1 MKDARIKHLRLHGN
15 PNWVKGVGGNPDKKG
30 LGKEAHKR
38 RKLFSEFL
46 HEYLEANPAKLRKLV
61 SKAVGYALDGHARFL
76 ELILDR
82 TEGPVKHDVPGIGTT
97 FNFNF
102 SEAERTRALE
112 SVENIKRMTIQ
123 LPPLLAPEKK
133 EEPGA
138 KLP

>member
-1 MKDARIKHLRLHGN
+1 MRSTQTKHLRLHGN

-30 LGKEAHKR
+30 VGKEAVKR

-46 HEYLEANPAKLRKLV
+46 HDYLEANPAKLRKLV

-82 TEGPVKHDVPGIGTT
+82 TEGPVKHDIPGIGTT

-102 SEAERTRALE
+102 SDAERARALE
-112 SVENIKRMTIQ
+112 SVENIKRMTIVLPQ
-123 LPPLLAPEKK
+123 LAEPKK
-133 EEPGA
+133 EEPDA